1 MQEHAEVNKARG
13 LWEEVRRVQTWK
25 SEVAR
30 SVMDLEWKLRAYF

>member
-13 LWEEVRRVQTWK
+13 LWAEVRRVQTWK